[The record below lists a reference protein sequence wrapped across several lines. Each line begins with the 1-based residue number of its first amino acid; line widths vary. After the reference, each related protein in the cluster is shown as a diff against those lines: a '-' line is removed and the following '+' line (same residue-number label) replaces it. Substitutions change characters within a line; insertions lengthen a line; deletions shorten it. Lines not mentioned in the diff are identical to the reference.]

1 MATTDAS
8 HKTLT
13 VEESTYADIVDLSAQ
28 HLLDYPIVKD
38 SVDTVTT
45 SPYTKNTYV
54 QKSIALGDSAY
65 KTFAVPV
72 LGYISKPYQY
82 VQPYVKKA
90 DSIGDETLSKVD
102 ARFPAFKKPTSELYA
117 EARSTVLM
125 PYQKTVEGRNHIL
138 STYNAERKKLGTDG
152 LVAYTKALVGTA
164 FVLGSEGLAWANSTF
179 KKAGE
184 EASKPTEAAEK

>member
-1 MATTDAS
+1 MASPDAS
-8 HKTLT
+8 PKTLT
-13 VEESTYADIVDLSAQ
+13 IEINSAFLK

-38 SVDTVTT
+38 SVDTVAT
-45 SPYTKNTYV
+45 SPYAKNAYV

-82 VQPYVKKA
+82 VQPYVQKA

-117 EARSTVLM
+117 EARSAVLV
-125 PYQKTVEGRNHIL
+125 PYQKTVEGRDHVL
-138 STYNAERKKLGTDG
+138 STYNAERKKLGADG

-164 FVLGSEGLAWANSTF
+164 VVLGTEGVAWANAALNKAPSPSTSQP
-179 KKAGE
+179 A
-184 EASKPTEAAEK
+184 ASAPEQ